1 MRWRARW
8 RTRWRAIEGLRLD
21 AARLMIEQRRQPLG
35 VIARET
41 GVRDR
46 RPVREAFMR
55 GFGTPPAT
63 VLRDI
68 RVTA

>member
-1 MRWRARW
+1 MRWHVRG
-8 RTRWRAIEGLRLD
+8 RTRWRAIEGLRRD
-21 AARLMIEQRRQPLG
+21 AARRMIEQRRHPLA

-55 GFGTPPAT
+55 GFGIPPAA
-63 VLRDI
+63 VRRDI
-68 RVTA
+68 RVAA

>member
-1 MRWRARW
+1 
-8 RTRWRAIEGLRLD
+8 
-21 AARLMIEQRRQPLG
+21 MIEQRRHPLA

-55 GFGTPPAT
+55 GFGIPPAA
-63 VLRDI
+63 VRRDI
-68 RVTA
+68 RVAA